1 MRSSYKE
8 EAIFRS
14 AEMSLLQFYIPQ
26 EISREAVYT
35 MGKQGIVQFRDLNSK
50 VRSFQRPYINEIRR
64 LDSVQR
70 QYRYLYTLLEKH
82 NIQLLETEDQLDVN
96 NIELPS
102 TSTIDDH
109 VENATILEQR
119 LIQMEDA
126 REQIKLQK
134 TDLEQFRYVL
144 QAGDQFFNTKMDAV
158 NPSEEHSSL
167 GRRDSIDFETAATGQ
182 HGVSY
187 VTGVIP
193 RNKIASL
200 EQILW
205 RVLRGNLLFSNIE
218 INEPI
223 YDSNSKQYIAK
234 NAFIVFSHGD
244 LILDRIRKIA
254 ESLDAKLYDVDK
266 AAERRSHQLLDIN
279 KSLDDLYTVLETTTT
294 TLESE
299 LIAISKELNNWFQII
314 CKEKHVYETLNMFNF
329 DANRKILVAEG
340 WVPKDEIYNLQACLN
355 EMTTNLGLD
364 VPSII
369 QVLET
374 NRTPPTFHR
383 TNKFTLAF
391 QNICDSYGIAQYR
404 EVNAGLPT
412 IVTFPFMFAIMF
424 GDLGHGFILTL
435 AGLTLVLNEKNI
447 DKMKR
452 GEIFDM
458 AYVGRYI
465 ILLMGLFSMYTGFL
479 YNDIFSMTMTL
490 FKSGWK
496 WPDSWEIG
504 EPIAATQV
512 GVYPI
517 GLDSAWHGTEN
528 ALLFSNSYKMKL
540 SVLMGF
546 IHMSYSYMF
555 SLVNHLYFN
564 SFIDIVA
571 NFIPGLIFMQ
581 GIFGYLSICIVY
593 KWSVDW
599 IKDGK
604 PAPALLN
611 MLINMFLSPG
621 VVDEELYPYQ
631 DKVQVILLILALI
644 CVPWLLILKPLHF
657 KLSQRNKGRIELQ
670 PHNDLESYT
679 VGDDELPH
687 SNTEIDEIYGTHYN
701 DDCENEENHGEE
713 FGDVIIHQVIHT
725 IEFCLNCVSHTAS
738 YLRLWALS
746 LAHAQLSS
754 VLWSM
759 TISLAFGVTGITGVL
774 MTVFLFAMW
783 FTLTVCILVVMEGT
797 SAMLHSLRLHWVES
811 MSKFF
816 IGEGIAYLPFE
827 FTYQDLPLAVAAT
840 SVKSNNN

>member
-1 MRSSYKE
+1 MSGCKE

-35 MGKQGIVQFRDLNSK
+35 IGKKGIVQFRDLNSNI
-50 VRSFQRPYINEIRR
+50 RSFQRSYVNEIRK
-64 LDSVQR
+64 LDGVQR
-70 QYRYLYTLLEKH
+70 QYRYLYSLLEQH
-82 NIQLLETEDQLDVN
+82 NIQFLETEDQLDVN
-96 NIELPS
+96 NIAFPS
-102 TSTIDDH
+102 TSAIDDH
-109 VENATILEQR
+109 VENATILEKR

-144 QAGDQFFNTKMDAV
+144 QAGDQFFSTKID
-158 NPSEEHSSL
+158 NINSGEEHQSL
-167 GRRDSIDFETAATGQ
+167 GRRDSIDFEAVTMGQ
-182 HGVSY
+182 RSVSY
-187 VTGVIP
+187 VTGVMP
-193 RNKIASL
+193 RDKIASL

-205 RVLRGNLLFSNIE
+205 RVLRGNLLFSHIE

-223 YDSNSKQYIAK
+223 YDSNSKQYVAK

-244 LILDRIRKIA
+244 LIMDRIKRIA

-266 AAERRSHQLLDIN
+266 SAERRSRQLLEVN

-294 TLESE
+294 TIESE

-329 DANRKILVAEG
+329 DSNRKILIAEG
-340 WVPKDEIYNLQACLN
+340 WVPKDEIYNLQECLN
-355 EMTTNLGLD
+355 EVTTNLGLD
-364 VPSII
+364 VASII

-374 NRTPPTFHR
+374 NKTPPTFHR

-435 AGLTLVLNEKNI
+435 AGLTLVLNEKRI
-447 DKMKR
+447 EKMKR

-479 YNDIFSMTMTL
+479 YNDIFSLTMTL

-496 WPDSWEIG
+496 WPDSWEEG
-504 EPIAATQV
+504 ESIAATQV

-599 IKDGK
+599 VKDGK

-621 VVDEELYPYQ
+621 VIDDELYPHQ
-631 DKVQVILLILALI
+631 ANVQVVLLVLALI

-657 KLSQRNKGRIELQ
+657 KLSQRKKGHIEL
-670 PHNDLESYT
+670 PMHNDIENSA
-679 VGDDELPH
+679 VDSDELPP
-687 SNTEIDEIYGTHYN
+687 SNTEIDEIYGTGN
-701 DDCENEENHGEE
+701 SDDGGSGEGHGEE
-713 FGDVIIHQVIHT
+713 FGDVVIHQVIHT

-759 TISLAFGVTGITGVL
+759 TISLAFGVTGIAGVI

-816 IGEGIAYLPFE
+816 IGEGIEYLPFE

-840 SVKSNNN
+840 SVKSNRS